1 MCYIYN
7 VDRINPGKKEA
18 KMDNLKTL
26 DKQQLI
32 ELIHALQEESK
43 KWELMYKVEHQG
55 LEAILNRQ

>member
-1 MCYIYN
+1 
-7 VDRINPGKKEA
+7 
-18 KMDNLKTL
+18 MDNLKTL